1 MRRLMSLF
9 LAFILFGWMP
19 PGWGWAACPML
30 LGILMFLVGLRA
42 ILASSGD
49 ANPASGLGGV
59 VLAFL
64 GVSVALLGLGM
75 SGQRDLAERFLRWSG
90 SLPTQGVVIGSFVL
104 GFVLAA
110 LARSSRRQ

>member
-9 LAFILFGWMP
+9 LAFILFGWVLP
-19 PGWGWAACPML
+19 RWGWALCPML
-30 LGILMFLVGLRA
+30 LGILMFLVGLRG

-75 SGQRDLAERFLRWSG
+75 SGNRDLAERFLRWSG
-90 SLPTQGVVIGSFVL
+90 SLPTEEVLVGSFVV

-110 LARSSRRQ
+110 LAGSSRRQ